1 MTIDKRISYRF
12 GKRGYHGSSRKSSRS
27 SGPGPGGQ
35 GARGQAT
42 QNPGRGGGWSP
53 GVGGKQHQPKTKTK
67 TKTGGW
73 TPGAGKP
80 THIPKKK
87 TTTWTPGAGKPTH
100 IPKKKTVTPPRFK
113 DPQFLHNLKLKS
125 IAARNQLR
133 QKPGWKELM
142 SQGLRS
148 FTQQPRYI
156 PWGLNK
162 YIEGSTPGMAKI
174 WAGTEKIPTEFS
186 KYRTKGLANLDD
198 LWKSITGKIPLGKY
212 NLPTGSEGV
221 HVATKPGVASGYA
234 SKWSDP
240 LRGTKWA
247 TKTGELLK
255 GEIPTKFLNQS
266 RNMWGQIQSIIPAEV
281 ANKALLG
288 KNVNLSNVKNI
299 AKPVSKFMT
308 RAVPV
313 AGGAVSAADAAYRA
327 SKGDVLGA
335 TLSGASAVP
344 GWGLVP
350 LAAQVGTD
358 WLGLTGPKTYKAQGG
373 IVNLFKNGGF
383 LG

>member
-1 MTIDKRISYRF
+1 MAIDKRINYR
-12 GKRGYHGSSRKSSRS
+12 GGGRYRGGTSRSSRS
-27 SGPGPGGQ
+27 YGPPGSSSRRSAPTHQPSRGPSGPPSVL
-35 GARGQAT
+35 
-42 QNPGRGGGWSP
+42 NPP
-53 GVGGKQHQPKTKTK
+53 TKKKTTV
-67 TKTGGW
+67 TTGG
-73 TPGAGKP
+73 PP
-80 THIPKKK
+80 SVLNPPPKKK

-100 IPKKKTVTPPRFK
+100 IPKKKTTPVTAGLGHPAFK
-113 DPQFLHNLKLKS
+113 NRGISKNKKMKW
-125 IAARNQLR
+125 N
-133 QKPGWKELM
+133 ELI
-142 SQGLRS
+142 SQGIRG